1 MSMELMDEHEQGEHV
16 RTWLR
21 ENGASIIGGIA
32 IGIAGI
38 MGWNWWQ
45 GSQVTQQVEAA
56 AQYASLVEAA
66 GRDDRDGAEAIAS
79 SLQSSFKASG
89 YAVMAAFTLADL
101 QLKAGE
107 SQAAADTLRTAL
119 AATED
124 AALQSLTRARLARV
138 LIAAGQAE
146 AALAALPAASDEGAM
161 TAELRGDALQ
171 ALGRSQDAVAEY
183 RKAYASY
190 DDGLPNRRL
199 VEMKLLDLGVKM
211 DNADA

>member
-38 MGWNWWQ
+38 MGWKWWQ
-45 GSQVTQQVEAA
+45 GSQITQQVEAA
-56 AQYASLVEAA
+56 AQYASLVDAA
-66 GRDDRDGAEAIAS
+66 GRDDRDGAEAIAK
-79 SLQSSFKASG
+79 SLQSGFKDSG
-89 YAVMAAFTLADL
+89 YSAMAAFTLADL

-107 SQAAADTLRTAL
+107 TQAAADTLRAAL

-124 AALQSLTRARLARV
+124 AALKSLVRTRLARV

-146 AALAALPAASDEGAM
+146 AALESLPAAADEGAM
-161 TAELRGDALQ
+161 AAELRGDALQ
-171 ALGRSQDAVAEY
+171 ALGRSQDAIAEY
-183 RKAYASY
+183 RKAYDAY

-199 VEMKLLDLGVKM
+199 VEMKLLDLGIKM